1 MQKGGFDESESVQV
15 VQKLSEMG
23 IDFIE
28 VSGGNYESP
37 QMLAT
42 KDSTRKREAFF
53 IDYAEKA
60 RAVSQ
65 VPLIITGGFRSQN
78 AMEDALSS
86 GHLDLVGVARP
97 FALVPDFAN
106 QMQNGT
112 YQTVQTDRIKT
123 GVAFVD
129 KKVGAMLEMNW
140 YMMQMDLIGQGKQP
154 KPKLS
159 AWKVLLKTL
168 WENSKAGL
176 STGRA

>member
-1 MQKGGFDESESVQV
+1 MRFLLETYTAIRTVVGKDFLVGVKLNLADFPKGSVDESESVQV

-37 QMLAT
+37 QMLAA

-65 VPLIITGGFRSQN
+65 APLIITGGFSSQS

-86 GHLDLVGVARP
+86 GYLDLVGVAARLLWCPILQTKCKTALTKPCRP
-97 FALVPDFAN
+97 TASKQAWRLL
-106 QMQNGT
+106 
-112 YQTVQTDRIKT
+112 IKKW
-123 GVAFVD
+123 A
-129 KKVGAMLEMNW
+129 
-140 YMMQMDLIGQGKQP
+140 QC
-154 KPKLS
+154 
-159 AWKVLLKTL
+159 WK
-168 WENSKAGL
+168 
-176 STGRA
+176 

>member
-1 MQKGGFDESESVQV
+1 MGRQLGKPYALPFGNLHCYPRCRGQRFLGGRKTQFGGFPKGSFDESESVQV

-65 VPLIITGGFRSQN
+65 
-78 AMEDALSS
+78 
-86 GHLDLVGVARP
+86 AR
-97 FALVPDFAN
+97 
-106 QMQNGT
+106 
-112 YQTVQTDRIKT
+112 
-123 GVAFVD
+123 
-129 KKVGAMLEMNW
+129 
-140 YMMQMDLIGQGKQP
+140 
-154 KPKLS
+154 
-159 AWKVLLKTL
+159 
-168 WENSKAGL
+168 
-176 STGRA
+176 

>member
-1 MQKGGFDESESVQV
+1 MQV

-65 VPLIITGGFRSQN
+65 
-78 AMEDALSS
+78 
-86 GHLDLVGVARP
+86 AR
-97 FALVPDFAN
+97 
-106 QMQNGT
+106 
-112 YQTVQTDRIKT
+112 
-123 GVAFVD
+123 
-129 KKVGAMLEMNW
+129 
-140 YMMQMDLIGQGKQP
+140 
-154 KPKLS
+154 
-159 AWKVLLKTL
+159 
-168 WENSKAGL
+168 
-176 STGRA
+176 